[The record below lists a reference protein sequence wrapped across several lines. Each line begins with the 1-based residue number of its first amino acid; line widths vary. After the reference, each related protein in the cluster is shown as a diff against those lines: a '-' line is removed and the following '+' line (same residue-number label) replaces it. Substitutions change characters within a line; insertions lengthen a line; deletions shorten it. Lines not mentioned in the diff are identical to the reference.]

1 MFTDA
6 KVYANIAKIRQFC
19 KNAAFLMLVI
29 ILETFLQR
37 VQLLPPV

>member
-6 KVYANIAKIRQFC
+6 KVYAKIAKIRQFC

-29 ILETFLQR
+29 ILETFFQ
-37 VQLLPPV
+37 